1 MKRITR
7 IFPFLFVC
15 ILLTF
20 CSQVPTELNR
30 AESLIETKPDSALY
44 ILQHLSPTK
53 YLSTSNKALF
63 GMVWIQVQDKK
74 NLSLKPDSLLDF
86 SIQYYQDHPEGDRL
100 ANCYWLKGRTLKY
113 SFQYEQ
119 AVTFL
124 LKALDNAENSR
135 NSLLLG
141 RIHFDLGEIYSTQRD
156 YAPARKEFT
165 QAYHCF
171 RNCNADKQ
179 AFYSLLYIGRTYHEA
194 KKYTLALS
202 FYNKMLPTTKDSL
215 LRGAVLQE
223 LGLNYYDAKQYPK
236 ALACLRELI
245 DYPYLE
251 NNKAIR
257 YMMLA
262 NLYYDMNQIE
272 QAFSYAK
279 QALSFNPDI
288 RTKKNCCRIL
298 VNSSTEPGKITAM
311 KKYMKLYQDCSDS
324 IKKIDTQT
332 KGSFIETMHT
342 TRKEV
347 VKTKRWL
354 WYLVGLI
361 LLVTGLSLFAYF
373 RLHKRKEKQLTETK
387 EHHKNQKARYQKA
400 AMQRHREALVH
411 KIAKTKASQTIV
423 RKQLLPAEKDALDK
437 KLYDDILHFSDTVYF
452 FKLMDAN
459 MNNLVSKIKE
469 RYKEVS
475 DREICW
481 CCLSLLNVPLRDIL
495 LLLQYKLETQDK
507 MKTRLAKKFQLQYA
521 SELMC
526 FLQNILSED

>member
-1 MKRITR
+1 MKQLSR
-7 IFPFLFVC
+7 IFSFLMFC
-15 ILLTF
+15 LLFTT
-20 CSQVPTELNR
+20 CLQVPTELNR
-30 AESLIETKPDSALY
+30 AESLIETKPDSAMK
-44 ILQHLSPTK
+44 ILLHFPSTK
-53 YLSTSNKALF
+53 RATDRNKALF
-63 GMVWIQVQDKK
+63 WMVWIQVQDKK

-86 SIQYYQDHPEGDRL
+86 SIQYYQNHPEGDRL
-100 ANCYWLKGRTLKY
+100 ATCYWLKGRALKY

-124 LKALDNAENSR
+124 LKALDCTENSQ

-141 RIHFDLGEIYSTQRD
+141 RIHFDLGEIHSTQRD
-156 YAPARKEFT
+156 YSPARKEFT
-165 QAYHCF
+165 QAYRCF
-171 RNCNADKQ
+171 KNGKADKQ
-179 AFYSLLYIGRTYHEA
+179 AFYSMLYIGRTYHES
-194 KKYTLALS
+194 KEYTCALS
-202 FYNKMLPTTKDSL
+202 FYTRMLPMSKDSL

-236 ALACLRELI
+236 ALVCLQEVI

-262 NLYYDMNQIE
+262 DLYYDLNQTE
-272 QAFSYAK
+272 QAFRCAK
-279 QALSFNPDI
+279 RALSFNHDI

-298 VNSSTEPGKITAM
+298 VNSSTGPGKMAKI

-332 KGSFIETMHT
+332 KGSYIETMHT
-342 TRKEV
+342 TRMEV
-347 VKTKRWL
+347 VKTKHWL
-354 WYLVGLI
+354 WYLAGLI
-361 LLVTGLSLFAYF
+361 LLVIGLSLFSYS

-387 EHHKNQKARYQKA
+387 EQHKNQKTAYQKA

-411 KIAKTKASQTIV
+411 KIAKTKASQTAV

-459 MNNLVSKIKE
+459 MNNLMSKIKE

-507 MKTRLAKKFQLQYA
+507 MKARLAKKFQLQYA

-526 FLQNILSED
+526 FLQDILSED